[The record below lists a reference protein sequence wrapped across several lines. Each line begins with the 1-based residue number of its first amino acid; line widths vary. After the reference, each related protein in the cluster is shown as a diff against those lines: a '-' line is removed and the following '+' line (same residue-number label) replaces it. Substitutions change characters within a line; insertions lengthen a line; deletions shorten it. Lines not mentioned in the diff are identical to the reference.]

1 MEKIDRH
8 RVVVRDGCLVLQ
20 VTKRTEPFKILDMEV
35 SDEAL
40 EPFMS
45 KPREGI
51 EAGHYMPPSEVSN
64 Y

>member
-1 MEKIDRH
+1 M
-8 RVVVRDGCLVLQ
+8 
-20 VTKRTEPFKILDMEV
+20 DMEV

-51 EAGHYMPPSEVSN
+51 EAGHYMPPSAVSN
-64 Y
+64 YRY

>member
-1 MEKIDRH
+1 
-8 RVVVRDGCLVLQ
+8 

-51 EAGHYMPPSEVSN
+51 EAGHYMPPSAVSN
-64 Y
+64 YRY

>member
-1 MEKIDRH
+1 
-8 RVVVRDGCLVLQ
+8 
-20 VTKRTEPFKILDMEV
+20 VTKRTEPLKILDMEV

-51 EAGHYMPPSEVSN
+51 EAGHYLPPSVVSN
-64 Y
+64 YQY